1 MDLKQAAKLLGLT
14 PNAVRHR
21 AKKAKSPFDNKDK
34 PYEIDNRNKWWVFL
48 DPDALPASNDTS
60 TVTSNVSSNSTSKR
74 ASNEARFEGEIK
86 ALQGH
91 VETLTEGLAFER
103 AEVARLRA
111 VEAESVELKVKAAG
125 LDAALS
131 AERVETARLRL
142 VERDAG
148 DLRVKVAALTG
159 ELDALKA
166 RPRRWWWFW

>member
-14 PNAVRHR
+14 PNAVRDR

-48 DPDALPASNDTS
+48 DPDAVPASNDTS
-60 TVTSNVSSNSTSKR
+60 NGTSNSTSKR

-91 VETLTEGLAFER
+91 VETLTEGLALER

-111 VEAESVELKVKAAG
+111 VEAESVELKVKNAT
-125 LDAALS
+125 LDEALRT
-131 AERVETARLRL
+131 ERVETARLRL
-142 VERDAG
+142 VERDAI
-148 DLRVKVAALTG
+148 DLREKNATLTG
-159 ELDALKA
+159 ELNALKA
-166 RPRRWWWFW
+166 PRRPWWRFW

>member
-1 MDLKQAAKLLGLT
+1 MDLKQAGKLLGIT
-14 PNAVRHR
+14 PNAVRDR
-21 AKKAKSPFDNKDK
+21 AKKGKHPFDNNAK
-34 PYEIDNRNKWWVFL
+34 PFEIDNRSKWWVFL
-48 DPDALPASNDTS
+48 DPDALSASNDTS
-60 TVTSNVSSNSTSKR
+60 NGTSNSTSKR

-91 VETLTEGLAFER
+91 VETLTEGLAHER

-111 VEAESVELKVKAAG
+111 VEAESVELKVKVAG

-142 VERDAG
+142 AERDAG

-166 RPRRWWWFW
+166 RPRPWWRFW